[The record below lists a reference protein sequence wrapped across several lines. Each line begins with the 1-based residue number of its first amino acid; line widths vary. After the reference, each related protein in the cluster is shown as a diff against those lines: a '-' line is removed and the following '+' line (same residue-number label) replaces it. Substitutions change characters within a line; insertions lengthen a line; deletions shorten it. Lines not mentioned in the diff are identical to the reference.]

1 MLNTKQQEFVDYA
14 VKKFGT
20 NELTVSQLKDA
31 NKHFGC
37 KYAPQW
43 LIKNSDYKIG
53 KSLFKLPT
61 ENDVVKTTSGET
73 EKVLPTE
80 TKNEAAFVVSS
91 LVGDIIPKKDS
102 VFVSFGNYPDLKS
115 IVKSNMFYPVF
126 ITGLSG
132 NGKTMGVTQACAEAK
147 KELIRVNITI
157 ETDEDDLLGGYR
169 LKDGQTVWQNGPV
182 IEAMERGALLL
193 LDEID
198 LASNKIM
205 CLQPILE
212 GSGIYVKKINKFVKP
227 KNGFNVIATANTKG
241 QGSDDGKFIGTNV
254 LNEAFLER
262 FPVTFEQEYPPV
274 KVEQKI
280 LDNVMSAYDLKD
292 PKFTENLVK
301 WADVIRKTFYD
312 GGVDEIIATRRLV
325 HIINAFAIFK
335 NKLKAVQV
343 CVNRFDDDTKNS
355 FLDLYSKVDAGVN
368 IEDISG
374 NGNDVD
380 PINMEEE
387 TAKLGPNA
395 QQIIEGVKK
404 WGQGLKAKGV
414 FSDEDFEEFKV
425 FAATANGINTINKLR
440 KYYGEQTIP
449 TAPVD
454 VDGAPSNDELY
465 ELVADPKYKT
475 DPAFRR
481 KVEQQFARA
490 FPGKVDTGE
499 I

>member
-1 MLNTKQQEFVDYA
+1 MLNTKQQEFVDHA
-14 VKKFGT
+14 VEKFGT
-20 NELTVSQLKDA
+20 NELTVSQLKEA
-31 NKHFGC
+31 NKKFGC

-61 ENDVVKTTSGET
+61 ENDVVETKSSGES
-73 EKVLPTE
+73 EKVLPAS
-80 TKNEAAFVVSS
+80 KISKEAAFVVSS
-91 LVGDIIPKKDS
+91 LVGDIVPKKDP

-115 IVKSNMFYPVF
+115 IIKSNMFYPVF

-182 IEAMERGALLL
+182 IEAMERGATLL

-212 GSGIYVKKINKFVKP
+212 VSGIFVKKINKFVKP

-262 FPVTFEQEYPPV
+262 FPITFEQKYPSASI
-274 KVEQKI
+274 EEKI
-280 LDNVMSAYDLKD
+280 LVNTLAKSGKKD
-292 PKFTENLVK
+292 KDFCKKLVT
-301 WADVIRKTFYD
+301 WADVIRKTYFD
-312 GGVDEIIATRRLV
+312 GGVDEIISTRRLV
-325 HIINAFAIFK
+325 HIIQAYSIFNKKVKAIE
-335 NKLKAVQV
+335 V
-343 CVNRFDDDTKNS
+343 CTNRFDDDTKNS
-355 FLDLYSKVDAGVN
+355 FMELYTKVDAGASA
-368 IEDISG
+368 D
-374 NGNDVD
+374 
-380 PINMEEE
+380 
-387 TAKLGPNA
+387 
-395 QQIIEGVKK
+395 QI
-404 WGQGLKAKGV
+404 A
-414 FSDEDFEEFKV
+414 
-425 FAATANGINTINKLR
+425 
-440 KYYGEQTIP
+440 
-449 TAPVD
+449 
-454 VDGAPSNDELY
+454 
-465 ELVADPKYKT
+465 
-475 DPAFRR
+475 
-481 KVEQQFARA
+481 EQQRQEEVASQTDEEDESSDDQE
-490 FPGKVDTGE
+490 V